1 MSRVGEPAADGL
13 VTLDTAHPIWERFFT
28 VAPLILV
35 GSRDPEG
42 SWDIAPKHMATPV
55 SWQNYYGFVC
65 SPNHRTY
72 RNIATCRQFTV
83 SFPRPEQVVETSFA
97 AAPRWE
103 DCSKPGLQVV
113 PTLPARAVDGVLV
126 AGCSAYLEC
135 QLERLVDGLGENSLV
150 IGRVV
155 AAHVAPDAIRTLD
168 RDDNDLL
175 QQAPLLAYLSPG
187 RFARIDRSWAFPFP
201 AGFAR

>member
-1 MSRVGEPAADGL
+1 MNDRAADGL
-13 VTLDTAHPIWERFFT
+13 VTLDTAYPIWERFFT

-35 GSRDPEG
+35 GSRDPDG
-42 SWDIAPKHMATPV
+42 DYDVAPKHMATPLG
-55 SWQNYYGFVC
+55 WQNYYGFVC
-65 SPNHRTY
+65 SSTHRTY
-72 RNIATCRQFTV
+72 RNVAAGRQFTV

-103 DCSKPGLQVV
+103 DCSKPGLRAV
-113 PTLPARAVDGVLV
+113 PTLRARRVDGVLV

-135 QLERLVDGLGENSLV
+135 ELDRLVDGFGANSLV

-155 AAHVAPDAIRTLD
+155 AAHVASDALRTLD

-175 QQAPLLAYLSPG
+175 QGAPLLAYVSPG
-187 RFARIDRSWAFPFP
+187 RFARIERSWAFPFP